1 MRITKAEFITSVA
14 NKNSILDTEKCEFA
28 FVGRSN
34 AGKSSMINN
43 LVGKKG
49 LAKTSALPGLTKLVN
64 YFLINDEFYFVDLPG
79 YGYAK
84 TSKVHQGVW
93 SNLIGEYLLLS
104 ENLKMVF
111 LLLDIRREPN
121 ELDKIMLNFLI
132 ENDIPFSI
140 IATKADKL
148 STQSQK
154 LSVEQISKDLGVRK
168 EIIFVHSSKNSLGKE
183 NILTFIEGVI
193 SQN

>member
-1 MRITKAEFITSVA
+1 MKITKAEFITSVA
-14 NKNSILDTEKCEFA
+14 NKNSILNTEKCEFA

-84 TSKVHQGVW
+84 TSKIHQDVW

-104 ENLKMVF
+104 NDLKMVF

-132 ENDIPFSI
+132 ENKLPFSI

-148 STQSQK
+148 SAQSQK
-154 LSVEQISKDLGVRK
+154 LSVEQISKDLGIRK
-168 EIIFVHSSKNSLGKE
+168 EMIFVHSSKNSMGKE

-193 SQN
+193 AQN

>member
-1 MRITKAEFITSVA
+1 MKITKAEFITSVA
-14 NKNSILDTEKCEFA
+14 DKNSILNTDKCEFA

-84 TSKVHQGVW
+84 TSKIHQGVW

-121 ELDKIMLNFLI
+121 ELDKVMLNFLI
-132 ENDIPFSI
+132 ENEIPFSI

-168 EIIFVHSSKNSLGKE
+168 EIIFVHSSKNSFGKE

>member
-1 MRITKAEFITSVA
+1 MKITKAEFITSVA
-14 NKNSILDTEKCEFA
+14 NKNSILNTEKCEFA

-132 ENDIPFSI
+132 ENGIPFSI